1 MSSKRTCI
9 TCTAKKV
16 NKNEIP
22 LWSKKAGLYSM
33 LPKVL
38 TCSDKYDP
46 SKGLRK
52 EIPDITG
59 KRLEAEVTIEESN
72 RWIFYWA
79 AEACDQLDPEK
90 PTDPASSYG
99 DESNRGVV
107 KSDDDG
113 NALFVLNCPKLYKD
127 DEDTLY
133 PRHIHYSVLT
143 NDDVWNEYIETLEIV
158 CKVSYDLMKQIVK
171 QKRYFIL
178 NALSPDS
185 FEEQHIPSSLN
196 LHHESMDDLS
206 QKEKE
211 KKIRKVI
218 TSNFKE
224 FPLITEF
231 YDKTED
237 IKQIP
242 IICYCAHEDCDAS
255 TKLIDHLYDAG
266 FFNVVEYLSE
276 TA

>member
-1 MSSKRTCI
+1 M
-9 TCTAKKV
+9 
-16 NKNEIP
+16 
-22 LWSKKAGLYSM
+22 
-33 LPKVL
+33 
-38 TCSDKYDP
+38 
-46 SKGLRK
+46 
-52 EIPDITG
+52 
-59 KRLEAEVTIEESN
+59 
-72 RWIFYWA
+72 
-79 AEACDQLDPEK
+79 
-90 PTDPASSYG
+90 
-99 DESNRGVV
+99 V
-107 KSDDDG
+107 KSDEDG

-218 TSNFKE
+218 TSNFKN
-224 FPLITEF
+224 F
-231 YDKTED
+231 
-237 IKQIP
+237 
-242 IICYCAHEDCDAS
+242 H
-255 TKLIDHLYDAG
+255 
-266 FFNVVEYLSE
+266 
-276 TA
+276 